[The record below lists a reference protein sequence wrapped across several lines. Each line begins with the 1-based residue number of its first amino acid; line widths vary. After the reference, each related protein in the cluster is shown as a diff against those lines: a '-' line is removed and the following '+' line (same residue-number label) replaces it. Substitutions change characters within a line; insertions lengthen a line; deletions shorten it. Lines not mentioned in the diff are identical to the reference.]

1 MTTKKSADK
10 AQKALTIIG
19 IVLCVILIPILL
31 INCTLIV
38 KSFINKD
45 EVPRIGKTMPL
56 IVLTDSMYPEIK
68 SGDVIVCREVDP
80 EDIEVGDVI
89 SFYDPAGNGT
99 SILTHRVVEIVEQ
112 DGSRYFRTK
121 GDFNNIEDKD
131 LVPAEDLI
139 GLYKSRI
146 PAAGHVA
153 MFMQS
158 TPGLILCVVLPIVL
172 LVAYDFI
179 RRRLYEKNQKTD
191 TDALMA
197 ELEALRAEKAEKEAA
212 AAVTE
217 TEPAAEVADEATE

>member
-1 MTTKKSADK
+1 MKNGNTSASHK
-10 AQKALTIIG
+10 ILSIVG
-19 IVLCVILIPILL
+19 IVLCVILVPILL
-31 INCTLIV
+31 INLTLIA
-38 KSFINKD
+38 KSYINKD
-45 EVPRIGKTMPL
+45 EVPQIGGFVPL
-56 IVLTDSMYPEIK
+56 IVLTDSMEPVIDGGDLIICRTIDPKEIK
-68 SGDVIVCREVDP
+68 EK
-80 EDIEVGDVI
+80 DII
-89 SFYDPAGNGT
+89 AFIDPAGNGT

-139 GLYKSRI
+139 GVYKSRI